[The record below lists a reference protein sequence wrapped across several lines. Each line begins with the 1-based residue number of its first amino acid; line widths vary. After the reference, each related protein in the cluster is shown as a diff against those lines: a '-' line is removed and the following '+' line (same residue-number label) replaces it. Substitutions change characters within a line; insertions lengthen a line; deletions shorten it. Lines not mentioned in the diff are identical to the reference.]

1 MGTSTFISRRFMT
14 LITIILILILI
25 ALVFGGDAVAGIF
38 QFILKAGFWLLVS
51 MIALT
56 AFFFIGR

>member
-1 MGTSTFISRRFMT
+1 MT

-38 QFILKAGFWLLVS
+38 QFIFKAGFWLLVA
-51 MIALT
+51 MTALT